1 MRLAARLVH
10 FEPSSRLISASIH
23 CRAVSMM
30 FETFRL
36 RLQKRNKDAQ
46 FEQTLILPLI
56 LCSFASGAVLHTSL
70 EDWHHGGPFLGVCP
84 SLCYSCCRRRSL
96 DFAAPCMDERKYLNR
111 ICGVVTLYN

>member
-56 LCSFASGAVLHTSL
+56 LCSFASGAVLHTFWKTGITVVLFSAC
-70 EDWHHGGPFLGVCP
+70 VR
-84 SLCYSCCRRRSL
+84 LCVIL
-96 DFAAPCMDERKYLNR
+96 
-111 ICGVVTLYN
+111 VVVDDLSTLLLPAWTRENTSTVYVVL

>member
-36 RLQKRNKDAQ
+36 RLQKGIKTDAQ
-46 FEQTLILPLI
+46 FEQTPILPLI
-56 LCSFASGAVLHTSL
+56 LCSFASGAVLHTFWKTGITVVLFSAC
-70 EDWHHGGPFLGVCP
+70 VR
-84 SLCYSCCRRRSL
+84 LCVIL
-96 DFAAPCMDERKYLNR
+96 
-111 ICGVVTLYN
+111 VVVDDLSTLLLPAWTRENTSTVYVVL